1 MWTIVVGC
9 WHRGEGR
16 SLEEGTLIEAAR
28 RGNIAVYEGLVLR
41 YQDLAW
47 RTAYLIVGDAA
58 EAEDATQEV
67 FMRAFDALTRFRPG
81 APFRPWLLRIVVN
94 EARNRRR
101 ASTRR
106 RALAVRATARYP
118 GEEVTV
124 LSPEATALAAERRT
138 ILLQALDMLR
148 EEDRLIIAY
157 RYFFDLFEA
166 EIADALACPGGTV
179 KSRLAR
185 ALKRLR
191 AMLVADDST
200 DLLDVGWRGA
210 WHG

>member
-1 MWTIVVGC
+1 
-9 WHRGEGR
+9 
-16 SLEEGTLIEAAR
+16 
-28 RGNIAVYEGLVLR
+28 VLR

-124 LSPEATALAAERRT
+124 LSHSHQANPAKEGSRR
-138 ILLQALDMLR
+138 
-148 EEDRLIIAY
+148 
-157 RYFFDLFEA
+157 
-166 EIADALACPGGTV
+166 
-179 KSRLAR
+179 S
-185 ALKRLR
+185 
-191 AMLVADDST
+191 
-200 DLLDVGWRGA
+200 
-210 WHG
+210 